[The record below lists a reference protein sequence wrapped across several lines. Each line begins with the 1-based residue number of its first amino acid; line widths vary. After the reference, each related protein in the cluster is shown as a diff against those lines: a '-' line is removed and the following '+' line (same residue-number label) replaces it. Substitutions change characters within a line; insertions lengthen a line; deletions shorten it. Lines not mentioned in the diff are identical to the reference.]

1 MAEKKATKAAAEKKV
16 AAPKKEAVKAAAAPK
31 KEAVKKAAA
40 PKAAKKEALI
50 INAENAGLRLVTFTR
65 LWLLQRRLSP

>member
-40 PKAAKKEALI
+40 PKAGFGYCRE
-50 INAENAGLRLVTFTR
+50 GSHR
-65 LWLLQRRLSP
+65 S